1 MSFIRELSAL
11 AEADR
16 LRDLEERIRQKL
28 SDAQEACESGE
39 GVPLHRAQG
48 RAAAFREILELPGE
62 VLSSESDQTTE

>member
-1 MSFIRELSAL
+1 MTFVRELSAL
-11 AEADR
+11 AEVGR
-16 LRDLEERIRQKL
+16 LDELEERIKQKL
-28 SDAQEACESGE
+28 ADAQEACESGE